1 MNSFWNIIQVYAIL
15 FGTLSLCVL
24 PCWCICGRF
33 KMSPSVRLFVTT
45 ACNFSLLYLLEWLTY
60 LISLPTWFPACV
72 ALILTAIS
80 VFLIFSKKI
89 PLSLTVS
96 GLVFWAVLATWILS
110 FQLGVVVYGG
120 ANWFGDWREHYERT
134 LFFLEQQPLDTR
146 FLLNMWPITAR
157 GPLFNSSAAALM
169 SVFGK
174 DFWVYQIIATVLNT
188 FAIVPFALLIQS
200 MVKIK
205 QAAAHW
211 LSLFIMAFAPFAFQ
225 MELYTNTK
233 FFTLAFILG
242 AIYLYRR
249 GVRTDRPYW
258 SVGSMIVF
266 SLGFLAHYLVFPF
279 ALFFAG
285 HFFFVIV
292 KRKWG
297 IKPLLISFL
306 GCGILVSSWFLFLFF
321 HFGLEKTL
329 KSNSSIGQSYSK
341 FYETASGTTL
351 NPKDIIFGNLLTTIV
366 PYSFRRSWKGVAAAP
381 VIAQKDSRFGE
392 KFEPKK
398 NYPTFEWYCDLANN
412 QGSLLGNLGIAGLFG
427 VYLTAGWIVRN
438 SGILQNRAKQSK
450 TLFGWKFWALF
461 FIVGIPLN
469 IAFSRNISPHGTAHL
484 NLQIYVCLT
493 AIWIFKYIQPLPNR
507 IKQFL
512 AATFIIE
519 SSITLWAWVSLLNR
533 GVPIYIDHAGK
544 IVAWS
549 ELKLN
554 LFYLNNFIFDI
565 SNLKKISIN
574 SNNIKL

>member
-1 MNSFWNIIQVYAIL
+1 
-15 FGTLSLCVL
+15 
-24 PCWCICGRF
+24 
-33 KMSPSVRLFVTT
+33 MSPSVRLFLTV
-45 ACNFSLLYLLEWLTY
+45 AFNFALFYLLEWLTY
-60 LISLPTWFPACV
+60 IISLPIWFPACV
-72 ALILTAIS
+72 LLALTAFS
-80 VFLIFSKKI
+80 VFLIFSKKV

-96 GLVFWAVLATWILS
+96 GLLFWAVLATWILS

-120 ANWFGDWREHYERT
+120 ANWFGDWREHYERA
-134 LFFLEQQPLDTR
+134 LFFLEQQPLNTQ
-146 FLLNMWPITAR
+146 FLLDMWPLTAR
-157 GPLFNSSAAALM
+157 GPLFNSSAAVLM

-188 FAIVPFALLIQS
+188 FAVIPFALLIQS

-211 LSLFIMAFAPFAFQ
+211 LSLFIMTFAPFAFQ
-225 MELYTNTK
+225 LELYTNTK

-258 SVGSMIVF
+258 SVGGMILF

-279 ALFFAG
+279 AVFFAG
-285 HFFFVIV
+285 HFFFVIA
-292 KRKWG
+292 KKKWG
-297 IKPLLISFL
+297 IKPLLFSFL
-306 GCGILVSSWFLFLFF
+306 GCGILVSSWFLYLFF

-329 KSNSSIGQSYSK
+329 KSNSSTGQSYSK
-341 FYETASGTTL
+341 FYKVASGTAL
-351 NPKDIIFGNLLTTIV
+351 NSKDIILGNLLTTIV
-366 PYSFRRSWKGVAAAP
+366 PYSFRRSWEGIAAAP
-381 VIAQKDSRFGE
+381 VIPQKDGRFGE
-392 KFEPKK
+392 QFEPKER
-398 NYPTFEWYCDLANN
+398 NTTFEWYCDLANN

-427 VYLTAGWIVRN
+427 TYLAAGWLVRN
-438 SGILQNRAKQSK
+438 SGVLQNRAKQSK

-512 AATFIIE
+512 AAIFIIE
-519 SSITLWAWVSLLNR
+519 SSITLWAWFSLLNR
-533 GVPIYIDHAGK
+533 EVPIYIDYAEK
-544 IVAWS
+544 IVVWG

-554 LFYLNNFIFDI
+554 LFYLNNFI
-565 SNLKKISIN
+565 LKLKTHSILLSEKVSANGFQIGLSIN
-574 SNNIKL
+574 AALLIATSWIFYSIYKKNKHLNI